1 MTHPVYLSSKYRF
14 GEKPGSGTKVFV
26 RGFAKEGEGNYSLS
40 VGQQYEIV
48 DGEGHHYVGASVEVH
63 GSTDDMHGEE

>member
-1 MTHPVYLSSKYRF
+1 MTHPVYLSSQYKF
-14 GEKPGSGTKVFV
+14 GEKPGSGSKVFL

-48 DGEGHHYVGASVEVH
+48 DYEGHPVSASVEVH